1 MLGKI
6 GKMKFLKQFRAWNA
20 EKMKNGYNPPLMTLT
35 LDTKYQVTAN
45 DKYWKLSLFI
55 NDLILKKLIV
65 LEDLKI

>member
-1 MLGKI
+1 
-6 GKMKFLKQFRAWNA
+6 
-20 EKMKNGYNPPLMTLT
+20 MTLT

-65 LEDLKI
+65 LEDLKIWNNTIKYVEIIEIKAQL